1 MAADNDPDMKMMSA
15 RERAICSSL
24 CFCLALSVLSGV
36 AMIYLSVIIYIPSQR
51 EILSGFNEVGLFVG
65 ITYTVKLEVAQIS
78 SRLAGERDVHDGG
91 EASDPRRHG
100 GVQVRQ
106 LRRVVPLQGRRRLHA
121 AHCQV
126 GAGTGLGF
134 QICIRN

>member
-51 EILSGFNEVGLFVG
+51 EILSGFNEVGR
-65 ITYTVKLEVAQIS
+65 I
-78 SRLAGERDVHDGG
+78 GG
-91 EASDPRRHG
+91 
-100 GVQVRQ
+100 
-106 LRRVVPLQGRRRLHA
+106 
-121 AHCQV
+121 
-126 GAGTGLGF
+126 
-134 QICIRN
+134 